1 MGLNQAR
8 EVATNR
14 SARTSARPSGRQ
26 FFEGRHL
33 TGYQL
38 DHGIPINHTI
48 EPPILPL
55 TISQWNRLR
64 FGNTSTR

>member
-8 EVATNR
+8 EVATTG

-33 TGYQL
+33 TGL
-38 DHGIPINHTI
+38 VATAEEERLN
-48 EPPILPL
+48 
-55 TISQWNRLR
+55 ISL
-64 FGNTSTR
+64 